1 MTSIWLTPSFK
12 NRAVQPEDGPL
23 DPRVDV
29 LLARQPGVP
38 LLSAVVYRS
47 VGRIPRSKAA
57 PAISLNEPAPSEEA
71 RGRIHVSA
79 DVGGSSFYEVTFQA
93 RIGDDDWTSIGT
105 DDAAPYQVF
114 HDVNELAPGT
124 PVSYRAVV
132 LDNGRHTRSSEVA
145 THRCPRPC

>member
-1 MTSIWLTPSFK
+1 VTSIWLTPSFK
-12 NRAVQPEDGPL
+12 NRAVQPEDGP
-23 DPRVDV
+23 
-29 LLARQPGVP
+29 
-38 LLSAVVYRS
+38 
-47 VGRIPRSKAA
+47 
-57 PAISLNEPAPSEEA
+57 